1 MFLFLFFRSYE
12 IGSFSQHFGIDI
24 YVFSNLLYSSW
35 KLYKWQF
42 FFLLKCCKSICKLS
56 TKHSKRD
63 FSSKCRFSIH
73 LSFECKSTSHP
84 LHISDCTFKYHHIS
98 NIYLYTE
105 SQEMHIHIS
114 MHSIIFLIFLLLF
127 FFGWYFFKHQ
137 IDRKKL
143 LHKSII
149 YHNFF
154 VPLFFFLPHNK

>member
-1 MFLFLFFRSYE
+1 MFLCFYFYFFRSYE

-24 YVFSNLLYSSW
+24 YVFSNLSILF
-35 KLYKWQF
+35 LEAVRMTT

-114 MHSIIFLIFLLLF
+114 MHSIIFLIFF
-127 FFGWYFFKHQ
+127 FW
-137 IDRKKL
+137 L
-143 LHKSII
+143 
-149 YHNFF
+149 
-154 VPLFFFLPHNK
+154 VFL